1 MCHLWTIRVGA
12 PKVARRSD
20 PGQDRTIFPVVALQL
35 HLVTTS
41 NRSVSYGSHAGTRG
55 HADTDAEA
63 IKMTAQAR
71 QKRVYADAGGLSIV
85 HTRPPL
91 WDLIFLFDTRV
102 RRQAGPR
109 RMDNATAGTA
119 WGGGWQQQ
127 RAACKT
133 CHTQSM
139 HVHVKKTQ
147 RSSKKTMQQIPAAEE
162 SFLSEVASPLQLV
175 HLHHDLRSIGMLDSY
190 ITTCIVRQRL
200 ASLAL
205 YRTCAYVHT
214 STAVVQPEGGAA
226 RYKSV
231 LDIAGS
237 FERAHRLALLP
248 LHSSAGRFKMNRE
261 ERAEYFLI

>member
-1 MCHLWTIRVGA
+1 MVVFIKSVTLYSFR
-12 PKVARRSD
+12 
-20 PGQDRTIFPVVALQL
+20 FLPVQKG
-35 HLVTTS
+35 VT
-41 NRSVSYGSHAGTRG
+41 
-55 HADTDAEA
+55 D
-63 IKMTAQAR
+63 
-71 QKRVYADAGGLSIV
+71 
-85 HTRPPL
+85 
-91 WDLIFLFDTRV
+91 
-102 RRQAGPR
+102 
-109 RMDNATAGTA
+109 
-119 WGGGWQQQ
+119 
-127 RAACKT
+127 
-133 CHTQSM
+133 
-139 HVHVKKTQ
+139 
-147 RSSKKTMQQIPAAEE
+147 
-162 SFLSEVASPLQLV
+162 
-175 HLHHDLRSIGMLDSY
+175 LHHDLRSIGMLDSY